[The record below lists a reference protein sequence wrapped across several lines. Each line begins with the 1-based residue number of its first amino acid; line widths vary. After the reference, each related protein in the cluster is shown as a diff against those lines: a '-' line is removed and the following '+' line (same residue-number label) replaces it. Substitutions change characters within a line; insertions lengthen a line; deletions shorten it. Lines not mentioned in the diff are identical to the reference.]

1 MPVLVTTDMFSDT
14 AHCNELFHTASG
26 TAFADIT
33 IAGHRETWPIRSK
46 RFHAFLKRSYYHATG
61 KAASAAEIRSA
72 LDLLEARAHL
82 MVRSAP
88 STSASPSRP
97 GTSTSISPMSSG
109 GSLRLALTDGE

>member
-46 RFHAFLKRSYYHATG
+46 RFHAFLKRSYYTPQG
-61 KAASAAEIRSA
+61 RP
-72 LDLLEARAHL
+72 RAQPRFGRRWICWKRGRNS

-97 GTSTSISPMSSG
+97 GTSTLISPMSTG
-109 GSLRLALTDGE
+109 ASLILELTDGG